1 MKRASASADAY
12 VFGSTRIRA
21 LEISMLDTE
30 RMARLLEAGNL
41 DNCVNLLEELGVDP
55 IYHPE
60 TGEFDREKTL
70 ELRLRRAY
78 DEVLSLTEQAEFLK
92 LWLYPY
98 DCNNI
103 KAVIKCAYRGAD
115 TKDMLFDF
123 GIVPIEQLKDMAL
136 RGDYSALPAPFGEA
150 AEEAARALAAT
161 ANPQTVDLILDAAC
175 YQAMRAQSDSCGVPF
190 ARELVGVKIDLTNLL
205 ICLRRIRM
213 SDRYVSEIFPRS
225 FYVEGGSLEYAYLA
239 DLCAGGEAYFWER
252 LEYSPYEKL
261 TRSGGR
267 SASLM
272 AVELTADEIFMDQV
286 CRARAIPYGA
296 EPLLGY
302 LLGVEYEVK
311 NLRILLS
318 GYSIGLSPKNIR
330 ERMRIGYV

>member
-21 LEISMLDTE
+21 LELGMLDSERTE
-30 RMARLLEAGNL
+30 RLIEAGSL
-41 DNCVNLLEELGVDP
+41 DNCVNLLEELGVEP
-55 IYHPE
+55 IYDPE

-78 DEVLSLTEQAEFLK
+78 EEVLSLTEQADFLK

-103 KAVIKCAYRGAD
+103 KAVIKCAYRGVDA
-115 TKDMLFDF
+115 KDMLFAF
-123 GIVPIEQLKDMAL
+123 GTVPLEQLKDMAL
-136 RGDYSALPAPFGEA
+136 RGDYSELPDPFGA
-150 AEEAARALAAT
+150 AADEAARALAAT

-175 YQAMRAQSDSCGVPF
+175 YRAMCALSESGGVPF

-205 ICLRRIRM
+205 ICLRRLRM
-213 SDRYVSEIFPRS
+213 ADRYVSEIFPRV
-225 FYVEGGSLEYAYLA
+225 FYLEGGTLEYAYLA
-239 DLCAGGEAYFWER
+239 DLCVGGETYFWER
-252 LEYSPYEKL
+252 LEYSSYERL
-261 TRSGGR
+261 TRSGAK
-267 SASLM
+267 SASLS
-272 AVELTADEIFMDQV
+272 AVELAADQIFMERV
-286 CRARAIPYGA
+286 RHARSVPYGA